1 MNDKET
7 LKDIFSKA
15 KIEILTEEEDY
26 LEIFTRGYNIVS
38 FTFDKDGKLTKIFA
52 WHFVFPH
59 V

>member
-52 WHFVFPH
+52 
-59 V
+59 

>member
-1 MNDKET
+1 MNDKKT
-7 LKDIFSKA
+7 LKNIFKKA

-38 FTFDKDGKLTKIFA
+38 LTFDKDGNLTEIFA
-52 WHFVFPH
+52 WHFVFSH

>member
-26 LEIFTRGYNIVS
+26 LEIFTSGYNIVS

-52 WHFVFPH
+52 
-59 V
+59 

>member
-26 LEIFTRGYNIVS
+26 LEIATMGYNIVS
-38 FTFDKDGKLTKIFA
+38 LTFDKDGKLTKIFA
-52 WHFVFPH
+52 
-59 V
+59 

>member
-15 KIEILTEEEDY
+15 KIEILTKEKDY
-26 LEIFTRGYNIVS
+26 LEIATGGYNIVS

-52 WHFVFPH
+52 
-59 V
+59 